1 MKKHSRVRALVSLDA
16 IAYNFEEMHKKLKGN
31 TRMIAVIKA
40 DGYGHGA
47 IEIARLV
54 EGYPYLYGFAVAA
67 AEEAFALRDA
77 GITKPILILGHVFE
91 EHFEALISKDI
102 SMTVSDAALACLI
115 NRAAETLGKTAR
127 IHLALDTGMTRIGF
141 ADKAESIPEIRK
153 IQELSNIHIEGMFT
167 HFAKADETDLQPAIV
182 QMKRFQNF
190 ARTLEKEGISI
201 PLLHCSNSA
210 GIMRLEEA
218 QMDLV
223 RAGITIYGLYPSNEV
238 DRNLLKLR
246 PAMELKSTVSYVKDV
261 PAGVGISYGG
271 TYVTDKPIR
280 VATIPVGYADGYPR
294 SLSNKGY
301 VLIHGKRAPILG
313 RICMDQFMVNV
324 TGIQDV
330 NAGDQVTLI
339 GNDGD
344 ACILMEELGDLSGR
358 FAYEFACGISAR
370 VPRVYLRGGEEYEP

>member
-1 MKKHSRVRALVSLDA
+1 
-16 IAYNFEEMHKKLKGN
+16 
-31 TRMIAVIKA
+31 
-40 DGYGHGA
+40 
-47 IEIARLV
+47 
-54 EGYPYLYGFAVAA
+54 
-67 AEEAFALRDA
+67 
-77 GITKPILILGHVFE
+77 
-91 EHFEALISKDI
+91 
-102 SMTVSDAALACLI
+102 
-115 NRAAETLGKTAR
+115 
-127 IHLALDTGMTRIGF
+127 MTRIGF